1 MFIGLLRYSRSL
13 ASMATASN
21 FTTCT
26 YLNNQLRI
34 TRAILIN
41 SNPDE
46 YNQG

>member
-1 MFIGLLRYSRSL
+1 MFIGLLRYRGSL

-26 YLNNQLRI
+26 YLNNQLCI
-34 TRAILIN
+34 TRAILITL
-41 SNPDE
+41 NPDE